1 MTGIGWLLM
10 LLLSGASQNA
20 PQKPP
25 APKDSVT
32 VSAGISKE
40 QLALEAQLDDVL
52 AAGDR
57 ARRSGDAA
65 EAIRQFEKARDMVHS
80 QRLLTEQEDRVLN
93 KLGGAYIGGKR
104 PSDAIATYSAV
115 LKLREHDCPPESRS
129 LSQCADAERSIGFS
143 RMLAGDFDGALGA
156 LQNAAGHYG
165 SAARP
170 GDIEEFRMIE
180 AKNQAESLSLVSIAL
195 LRLGR
200 REEATKA
207 VEAAIQQLK
216 EVESNGNIQQSIR
229 DSAANSRRQAQEQL
243 EQLKR

>member
-10 LLLSGASQNA
+10 LLLSGAPQNTS
-20 PQKPP
+20 QKP
-25 APKDSVT
+25 ADHKDSAT

-40 QLALEAQLDDVL
+40 QVALEAQLDDVL

-80 QRLLTEQEDRVLN
+80 QKLLSEQEDRVLN

-115 LKLREHDCPPESRS
+115 LKLRQHDCPPESHS
-129 LSQCADAERSIGFS
+129 LSQCADAERSVGFS

-156 LQNAAGHYG
+156 LQDAAANYG
-165 SAARP
+165 SAAKP
-170 GDIEEFRMIE
+170 DDIEEYRMIE
-180 AKNQAESLSLVSIAL
+180 AKDQAESLSLISVAL

-200 REEATKA
+200 REEATKTIK
-207 VEAAIQQLK
+207 AAIQQLK

-229 DSAANSRRQAQEQL
+229 DSAANSLRQAQEQL